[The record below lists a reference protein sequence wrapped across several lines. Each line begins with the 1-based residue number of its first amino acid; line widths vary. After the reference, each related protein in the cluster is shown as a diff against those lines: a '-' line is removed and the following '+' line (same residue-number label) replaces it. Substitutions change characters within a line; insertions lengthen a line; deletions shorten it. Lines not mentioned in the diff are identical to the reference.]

1 MRRAIVVP
9 LMFAGALT
17 LVMATSV
24 AAQGSED
31 QHVLELMRA
40 SAVPGLQLTII
51 EHGAVRWTRGYG
63 VRSSDTMDPVDGQTV
78 FEAASLSK
86 PVFAYAVLQLV
97 DAGVMDLDQPLAEYY
112 EYQDLSHD
120 ERTAQV
126 TARMVLSHSSGL
138 PNWRPRDELLNYV
151 HEPGT
156 EFQYSGEGFVYLQ
169 RTVEHLTGES
179 LEVLAR
185 RLVFD
190 PLAMTRSSYR
200 WTNALGANVAVG
212 HQANGGPRDK
222 QEVADDANAAWSLHT
237 TTADYGRF
245 LLAIMQGKRLSDSL
259 HAAMMAPQAEVDSGV
274 QWGFGLGL
282 EEGGDRGVGLW
293 HWGHNG
299 GYRAFVLGYPADG
312 SGMVMFTNS
321 DNGMLLLN
329 DLLGIVADGDHPSL
343 AWLDYQSW
351 DAPARLVRLELEQV
365 ISTDGIEAGIERY
378 RLLRQSEPPEAFE
391 EGTLN
396 ALGYS
401 LLRAE
406 LVREATI
413 VFQMNVAHY
422 PAASNTYDSLGEAY
436 FVAGDYPRALE
447 NYRRSVRLNPANG
460 NGVMMI
466 ERVQK
471 AMRSTP
477 P

>member
-1 MRRAIVVP
+1 MVYKS
-9 LMFAGALT
+9 MMGAGALT
-17 LVMATSV
+17 ILMVGS
-24 AAQGSED
+24 AAGQGSED
-31 QHVLELMRA
+31 QRVLELMQV
-40 SAVPGLQLTII
+40 SGVPGLQLTVI
-51 EHGAVRWTRGYG
+51 EDGALGWTRGYG
-63 VRSSDTMDPVDGQTV
+63 VRSSDTMEPVDGQTV
-78 FEAASLSK
+78 FEAASLGK

-97 DAGVMDLDQPLAEYY
+97 DAGVLDLDRPLAEYY
-112 EYQDLSHD
+112 QYQDLSHD

-138 PNWRPRDELLNYV
+138 PNWRPQGEPLNYL

-169 RTVEHLTGES
+169 RAVEHLTGES

-190 PLAMTRSSYR
+190 RFGMNRSSYR
-200 WTNALGANVAVG
+200 WTNTPEGGANVAVG
-212 HQANGGPRDK
+212 HGVDGSPRDK

-245 LLAIMQGKRLSDSL
+245 LVAVMQGRRLSDSL
-259 HAAMMAPQAEVDSGV
+259 HTAMMSPQADVAAGV
-274 QWGFGLGL
+274 QWGLGLGL
-282 EEGGDRGVGLW
+282 EVGGDRGVALW

-312 SGMVMFTNS
+312 SGLVMFSNS
-321 DNGMLLLN
+321 DNGMLLLA
-329 DLLGIVADGDHPSL
+329 DLLEAVAEGVHPSV

-351 DAPARLVRLELEQV
+351 DAPARLVRLELEEV
-365 ISTDGIEAGIERY
+365 INTDGIEAGISRY
-378 RLLRQSEPPEAFE
+378 RLLRKSEPSEAFE
-391 EGTLN
+391 EGMLN

-413 VFQMNVAHY
+413 VFQMNVAQY

-436 FVAGDYPRALE
+436 FTAGDYPRALE
-447 NYRRSVRLNPANG
+447 NYRRSVRLDPANG

-471 AMRSTP
+471 AMRSTLP
-477 P
+477 